1 MRLKFKDN
9 GHLFWA
15 EDEEKRFRVRKSIWM
30 DSIM

>member
-9 GHLFWA
+9 GQLFWA
-15 EDEEKRFRVRKSIWM
+15 EDEKRFRVRKSIWM